1 MFVKCVSLTPY
12 STWKRKNKMKPY
24 NNEEQKLIK
33 AIENEDWVSVDNVEE
48 EIRKAREAARA
59 TMLKTERMNI
69 RISPRDLNGL
79 KTRAL
84 EEGIPYQTLVS
95 SILHKYISGNLI
107 SREN

>member
-1 MFVKCVSLTPY
+1 
-12 STWKRKNKMKPY
+12 MKPY